1 MNDLVSDLQL
11 LIRQPSVS
19 AKKNGLLECSHL
31 VKKLME
37 KAGIETELLYLQ
49 ENKTNNKNNNLKINS
64 EIDSICTMPPLIYG
78 EVKSKRNPNGKTL
91 LFYNHNDLQPEDP
104 IELW

>member
-31 VKKLME
+31 VKKIME
-37 KAGIETELLYLQ
+37 KAGIETELLSLQ
-49 ENKTNNKNNNLKINS
+49 E
-64 EIDSICTMPPLIYG
+64 
-78 EVKSKRNPNGKTL
+78 
-91 LFYNHNDLQPEDP
+91 
-104 IELW
+104 